1 MPVKQLP
8 ANPDLDHLK
17 NQAKDLLRQHSA
29 RELSCAQRL
38 REFHPDFRGATDQE
52 IFATHLSLSAA
63 QFAIAHEY
71 GFASWT
77 RLRRHIKQPTLSD
90 RVALPHHE
98 RIEDPL
104 FRHAVDLI
112 DAGDASGL
120 RVLLAQNPDLVHR
133 RVLFEG
139 GNYFR
144 NPSLLE
150 FVAEN
155 PVRHGILPANIVE
168 VAKVILDAGPKLEA
182 CNETLGLVVTGRVP
196 RECKVQIPLI
206 VTLCA
211 YGADPGRAL
220 HGAAFHGEFEAAH
233 QLIRSGAKPD
243 LPIHAALGN
252 TGEFLGQLP
261 SSDANQR
268 HLALAA
274 AAQYGHADIVCAL
287 LDLGEDPDRYNPIG
301 SHSHS
306 TPLHQ
311 AALAGHMN
319 VVKLLVERGAR
330 LDIRDVLWQGTPA
343 DWARHEK
350 RPEIESYL
358 RAESKRRAAQMSE

>member
-29 RELSCAQRL
+29 RELSSAQRL
-38 REFHPDFRGATDQE
+38 REFHPDFRGATDEE
-52 IFATHLSLSAA
+52 IFATRLGLSSA
-63 QFAIAHEY
+63 QFAIAREY

-77 RLRRHIKQPTLSD
+77 RLRRHIRQPTLSD

-104 FRHAVDLI
+104 FRRAVNLI
-112 DAGDASGL
+112 DAGDALGL
-120 RVLLAQNPDLVHR
+120 RLLLAQNPDLVHR

-150 FVAEN
+150 FIAEN
-155 PVRHGILPANIVE
+155 PVRHGVLPANIVDI
-168 VAKVILDAGPKLEA
+168 AKVILEAAPKLDA
-182 CNETLGLVVTGRVP
+182 RNETLGLVATGRVP

-211 YGADPGRAL
+211 ASADPNGAL

-252 TGEFLGQLP
+252 TDEFVKQLP
-261 SSDANQR
+261 SADAKQR
-268 HLALAA
+268 HMALAV
-274 AAQYGHADIVCAL
+274 AAQYGRADIVRAL

-319 VVKLLVERGAR
+319 VVKLFVERGAR

-358 RAESKRRAAQMSE
+358 RTQSQRRVAQKPE